1 MTRLARLSAPLA
13 APLAAFL
20 GLIVVLAACGT
31 SETPSANAPVAPSDT
46 ARDATFAL
54 TIAVDRSIY
63 RAGQPIGVLTTY
75 TYLGHKA
82 TERVFHAASPV
93 GFRIEE
99 IGGRRGMEGG
109 MDMPCLS
116 TDVATGQPVAVAF
129 SKSGAISDEPGV
141 GFDLAWYED
150 RVLSLP
156 AGRWRIGATLE
167 AYLDDCG
174 GEAHALDVAVEVLV
188 EP

>member
-1 MTRLARLSAPLA
+1 VTRPARLAVPLA
-13 APLAAFL
+13 ALL
-20 GLIVVLAACGT
+20 GLLVVLAACDTSGT
-31 SETPSANAPVAPSDT
+31 PGTIAPVTPSDT

-54 TIAVDRSIY
+54 TIAVDRPMY
-63 RAGQPIGVLTTY
+63 RAGQPIGVMTTY
-75 TYLGHKA
+75 TYLGPKA

-109 MDMPCLS
+109 MDMPCLF
-116 TDVATGQPVAVAF
+116 TDVPAGQPVAVAF
-129 SKSGAISDEPGV
+129 TKSGGISEEPGV
-141 GFDLAWYED
+141 GFDLAWYQD

-156 AGRWRIGATLE
+156 AGSWRIGASLD
-167 AYLDDCG
+167 AYLGDCG
-174 GEAHALDVAVEVLV
+174 GEAHALDVAVEVPV

>member
-1 MTRLARLSAPLA
+1 MHRVRLAAV
-13 APLAAFL
+13 L
-20 GLIVVLAACGT
+20 GAVLAVAACAG
-31 SETPSANAPVAPSDT
+31 NASPNTFVPVAPSDT

-54 TIAVDRSIY
+54 TMTLERSIY
-63 RAGQPIGVLTTY
+63 RAGQPIAVLTTY
-75 TYLGHKA
+75 TYLGPKA
-82 TERVFHAASPV
+82 GERVFHAASPV

-116 TDVATGQPVAVAF
+116 TDVVAGQPVAVAF
-129 SKSGAISDEPGV
+129 AKSGAISDEPGV
-141 GFDLAWYED
+141 GFDLAWYQD

-156 AGRWRIGATLE
+156 AGRWRISARFD
-167 AYLDDCG
+167 AYLGDCG
-174 GEAHALDVAVEVLV
+174 GEAHDLEVSIEVLV

>member
-1 MTRLARLSAPLA
+1 VTRPVRLTTRIA
-13 APLAAFL
+13 ALL
-20 GLIVVLAACGT
+20 GAIFVLAACGPGGAPVT
-31 SETPSANAPVAPSDT
+31 NAPVAPSDT

-54 TIAVDRSIY
+54 TITLERSIY

-75 TYLGHKA
+75 TYLGPKA
-82 TERVFHAASPV
+82 SERVFHAASPV

-116 TDVATGQPVAVAF
+116 TDVAAGQPVALAF
-129 SKSGAISDEPGV
+129 AKSGMISEEPGV
-141 GFDLAWYED
+141 GFDLAWYQD
-150 RVLSLP
+150 RVLRLP
-156 AGRWRIGATLE
+156 AGRWRISAVFD
-167 AYLDDCG
+167 AYLGDCG
-174 GEAHALDVAVEVLV
+174 GEAHALEVSVEVLV